1 MTTESLPYTVLLILA
16 QITAGSLATLCIF
29 NLRFQLTRG
38 YLLTS
43 AATILSFA
51 LLTSGTILSLEIP
64 ESISGFLI
72 NKEMENLTR
81 LLLHGT
87 VILSALHLLSLWKLE
102 PMISRILGALA
113 AISGS
118 AAIFALAALFSPPAW
133 SYHIV
138 AVNLA
143 LGSLVLGGSLM
154 AMLWGHWYLTSGK
167 LPKEPMVAMAKF
179 TLGAL
184 LLHALST
191 GIFSSLPAASPPIN
205 EISFGNLYLNANF
218 WLRMSVGFGFPIAAT
233 WLAWRAALI
242 NGMMSTTGLL
252 YLALGAILGGETLG
266 RALFFT
272 TGVTT

>member
-16 QITAGSLATLCIF
+16 QLTVGSLVTLSIF
-29 NLRFQLTRG
+29 SSRFQLTRG

-43 AATILSFA
+43 AATVLSFA
-51 LLTSGTILSLEIP
+51 ILASGTILSLEIP
-64 ESISGFLI
+64 KSISGFVV
-72 NKEMENLTR
+72 NKQVETLAR

-87 VILSALHLLSLWKLE
+87 LILSALHLISVWKLGATL
-102 PMISRILGALA
+102 SRSLCILAATVGSVAILALA
-113 AISGS
+113 G
-118 AAIFALAALFSPPAW
+118 LFSQPAW
-133 SYHIV
+133 SYLIV
-138 AVNLA
+138 AINFT

-191 GIFSSLPAASPPIN
+191 SIFSGLPAASPPIN
-205 EISFGNLYLNANF
+205 EIALSNLYLNANF
-218 WLRMSVGFGFPIAAT
+218 WLRLTIGFGFPIVAT
-233 WLAWRAALI
+233 WLAWRAARI

>member
-16 QITAGSLATLCIF
+16 QLTVGSLVTLSIF
-29 NLRFQLTRG
+29 SSRFQLTRG

-51 LLTSGTILSLEIP
+51 ILASGTILSLEIP
-64 ESISGFLI
+64 KSISGFVV
-72 NKEMENLTR
+72 NKQVETLAR

-87 VILSALHLLSLWKLE
+87 LILSALYLISLWKLGARL
-102 PMISRILGALA
+102 SRTLCTLTATVGSVAILT
-113 AISGS
+113 
-118 AAIFALAALFSPPAW
+118 LAALFSQPAW
-133 SYHIV
+133 SYLIV
-138 AVNLA
+138 AINFT

-205 EISFGNLYLNANF
+205 EIAFGNLYLNANF
-218 WLRMSVGFGFPIAAT
+218 WLRMSIGFGFPIAAT
-233 WLAWRAALI
+233 WLAWRAARI